1 MFLRVAKFEVINLV
15 GAMSLNATLNCSA
28 FAEEH
33 RSTAHYDKS
42 SFVGLAFRPPDEK
55 CVVEIYSSGRANLP
69 GSQSLRDMMLSTYR
83 MLPALLKYSSASG
96 LLELFPEQDR
106 LLHSED
112 RHGACNLA
120 EDRAAAWGDDEPD
133 ECDVHGF
140 GNGSVDP
147 SLLETLP
154 L

>member
-1 MFLRVAKFEVINLV
+1 
-15 GAMSLNATLNCSA
+15 MSLNATLNCAA

-83 MLPALLKYSSASG
+83 MLPALLKYSSASE
-96 LLELFPEQDR
+96 LLELFPEADR
-106 LLHSED
+106 SLHSEERD
-112 RHGACNLA
+112 GSGASGQPHLA
-120 EDRAAAWGDDEPD
+120 EERAVAWADNDGDD
-133 ECDVHGF
+133 CDAHGF
-140 GNGSVDP
+140 GTGAVDP
-147 SLLETLP
+147 SLLEALP

>member
-1 MFLRVAKFEVINLV
+1 MRLAKFEVINLV

-69 GSQSLRDMMLSTYR
+69 GSQSLRDMILSTYR
-83 MLPALLKYSSASG
+83 MLPALLKYSSASS
-96 LLELFPEQDR
+96 LLALFPEKDR
-106 LLHSED
+106 QLHSED
-112 RHGACNLA
+112 RQQGACGVA
-120 EDRAAAWGDDEPD
+120 EDRAVAWGEAEPD
-133 ECDVHGF
+133 ESDAHGF

-147 SLLETLP
+147 SLLEALP